1 MAEPTS
7 AIPKGGDDPQHLETV
22 TSGGEMP
29 TTDPDSSTALDR
41 ALLEATDGAGEEG
54 VVLDEGAKRAADEQR
69 AIAEEKAKAD
79 EEAAAEKARVDAEAA
94 AKLAAE
100 PPKPAVP
107 EVKYKWDE
115 VSLPPGAKAK
125 SGEAFATVKS
135 FAREQALADARAL
148 AELKVERDALAEKAK
163 AAGQLTPEIAK
174 ELEELRTFRAKLDVE
189 ADPKFKEYETKV
201 NENVELIYARLK
213 STGSTPEVIEA
224 IKKMGG
230 PGEVDWDKLVD
241 EGKLPASVK
250 RYVEGKIFEN
260 EDLTERKKK
269 ALDAAKATASEY
281 VKSKAEFSSKEVE
294 NRLAG
299 VQKKVAELS
308 PNIEWL
314 SEKKPAAGAK
324 PEEVAAVEA
333 HNKRAADIKATMQE
347 AIHNDTPEMKGLL
360 VLGIAQL
367 QRVNGEL
374 ETLKASSAAE
384 KARLEGELKTVTDKF
399 NKVKNSSTGRISS
412 SAPPAG
418 ETPAKVKVNLT
429 EDSSEA
435 IDRLYKEAKAKAD
448 QE

>member
-7 AIPKGGDDPQHLETV
+7 AIPKGGDDPQHLETI
-22 TSGGEMP
+22 TSGGELP
-29 TTDPDSSTALDR
+29 STDPDSSTALDR

-54 VVLDEGAKRAADEQR
+54 VTLDEGAKKAADEQR

-79 EEAAAEKARVDAEAA
+79 EAAAAEKVEAA
-94 AKLAAE
+94 AKAAAAE
-100 PPKPAVP
+100 PTKPAEA

-115 VSLPPGAKAK
+115 VQLPPGAKAK
-125 SGEAFATVKS
+125 SGEAFATVKNL
-135 FAREQALADARAL
+135 AKEQALADARAL
-148 AELKVERDALAEKAK
+148 AELKAERDALAEKAA
-163 AAGQLTPEIAK
+163 AAGQLTPEVAK

-201 NENVELIYARLK
+201 NENVELIYAKLK
-213 STGSTPEVIEA
+213 STGSTDEVIAA

-230 PGEVDWDKLVD
+230 PGEVDWDKLVE

-269 ALDAAKATASEY
+269 ALEAAKATASEY
-281 VKSKAEFSSKEVE
+281 VKTKAESSTKEIE
-294 NRLAG
+294 NRRAG
-299 VQKKVAELS
+299 VEKKVAELS

-314 SEKKPAAGAK
+314 KEKKPAAGAK
-324 PEEVAAVEA
+324 PEEVAAAEA
-333 HNKRAADIKATMQE
+333 HNKRAAEIKATMQE
-347 AIHNDTPEMKGLL
+347 AIQNDTPEMKGLL

-374 ETLKASSAAE
+374 EALKASSAAE
-384 KARLEGELKTVTDKF
+384 KTRLESELKVLTEKY

-412 SAPPAG
+412 SAPAPGDAPKPA
-418 ETPAKVKVNLT
+418 KVNLT

-448 QE
+448 QD